1 MKVPYRIVAG
11 VAFALLAMAGAPGA
25 QSPPAAIEAW
35 DRTQLA
41 PDIEFADGNGGRQ
54 AGVLCATRPVY
65 EAEAMLVDQLVE
77 ANRRLRGDFQPR
89 GKINIPIVFHIV
101 RARKGKQFNVTD
113 QQVRQQLDVL
123 NDAFKSKGFK
133 FSLRQL
139 IRYNDNKFARK
150 CGNYPAER
158 RFKRKHAIDPP
169 TTLNVYSCRARQGG
183 YARLPQSRPEDH
195 YLHGAVVHY
204 AFFPGGGASPYD
216 EGDLLVHE
224 VGHYLGLSHTFR
236 DGCTGKGD
244 RVADTPREARPSFR
258 CVIGRDTCPDD
269 LGVDPITNFMDYSPD
284 ACTERFTP
292 GQKERMLDQV
302 ATFKPTLWAQ
312 S

>member
-1 MKVPYRIVAG
+1 
-11 VAFALLAMAGAPGA
+11 
-25 QSPPAAIEAW
+25 
-35 DRTQLA
+35 
-41 PDIEFADGNGGRQ
+41 
-54 AGVLCATRPVY
+54 
-65 EAEAMLVDQLVE
+65 MLVDQLVE

-113 QQVRQQLDVL
+113 QQVQVQLDVL
-123 NDAFKSKGFK
+123 NDVFKSKGFK

-158 RFKRKHAIDPP
+158 RFKRKHAIDPA

-269 LGVDPITNFMDYSPD
+269 PGVDPITNFMDYSPD